1 MKVEG
6 PSRSQ
11 QSEQA
16 KKKGKVSSGE
26 GSFSSMVTGETGGA
40 QGANAAQSIASID
53 VMLAAQ
59 GTESPTERAA
69 RKRMRA
75 RADTIL
81 SELDRIKVALLG
93 GTLTVGH
100 VIDIADVVAAH
111 REKIMDPRLTSILD
125 EVDLR
130 AQIELA
136 KMRVA
141 LDKRAK

>member
-6 PSRSQ
+6 PGSSR
-11 QSEQA
+11 QSEQT
-16 KKKGKVSSGE
+16 KKKEKTSSG
-26 GSFSSMVTGETGGA
+26 GSTFGSMVSGAGGET
-40 QGANAAQSIASID
+40 QGAGAAHSISRID

-59 GTESPTERAA
+59 GVEDPTERAA
-69 RKRMRA
+69 RQRMRA
-75 RADTIL
+75 RAEGVL
-81 SELDRIKVALLG
+81 KELDNIKAALLG

-125 EVDLR
+125 EIDLR

-136 KMRVA
+136 KMRMA
-141 LDKRAK
+141 LDKRIK

>member
-6 PSRSQ
+6 PSSSR
-11 QSEQA
+11 QSEQT
-16 KKKGKVSSGE
+16 KKKDKISSGG
-26 GSFSSMVTGETGGA
+26 GSFSSMVTGESGGA
-40 QGANAAQSIASID
+40 QGAGATQSIASID

-69 RKRMRA
+69 RKRMQA
-75 RADTIL
+75 RADAIL
-81 SELDRIKVALLG
+81 GELDRIKVGLLT

-111 REKIMDPRLTSILD
+111 REKIVDPRLTSVLD

-141 LDKRAK
+141 LDNRAK